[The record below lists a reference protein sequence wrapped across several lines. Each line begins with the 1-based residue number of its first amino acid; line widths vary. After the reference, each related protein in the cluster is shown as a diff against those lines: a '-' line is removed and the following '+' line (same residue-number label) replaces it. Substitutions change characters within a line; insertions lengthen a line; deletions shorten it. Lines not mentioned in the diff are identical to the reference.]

1 MFCVSIAG
9 TKSVGP
15 FNEDN
20 YINIMWHL
28 SVSRSHGYAPKCYPQ
43 LMLAAQFLLHLKTLS
58 LDLTVFFVSFE
69 HASTQRQASVSSLLT
84 TVLGVNL
91 VSNVSNRWRRLSHL
105 SKSMSIA
112 LISLLQTF
120 LKQRWD
126 RPSDLLPGGQFLIQ
140 KNFKNPPISRHL
152 LLVFYRHVKVSL

>member
-9 TKSVGP
+9 TKSIGP

-58 LDLTVFFVSFE
+58 LDLTVFFLFPS
-69 HASTQRQASVSSLLT
+69 STLQPSGKPLFRLSSL
-84 TVLGVNL
+84 
-91 VSNVSNRWRRLSHL
+91 
-105 SKSMSIA
+105 
-112 LISLLQTF
+112 
-120 LKQRWD
+120 
-126 RPSDLLPGGQFLIQ
+126 QF
-140 KNFKNPPISRHL
+140 S
-152 LLVFYRHVKVSL
+152 V